1 MKEEIS
7 NSNINTDLENK
18 RFSIDTS
25 NIKKNILDLEGITKS
40 INVKVQLSDK
50 PSNEYELDRILEG
63 LNKLKEFLNDLNSND
78 SNSIFW

>member
-63 LNKLKEFLNDLNSND
+63 LNKLKEF
-78 SNSIFW
+78 